1 MTDWSGIVDRQLALR
16 NCRTDILRDWYYDP
30 WGWPEL
36 EFVVKSQPEI
46 LFQRLNSQGTRP
58 SARLDVAK
66 EGFSIRPAVV
76 LDPVDRLAY
85 QALVDTVS
93 EGLIGEMSPHVFGWR
108 LPTGG
113 DRGVY
118 ADNGDQNESF
128 RERLTDLANTSEVAL
143 KTDIVSCF
151 ASVPIDRLLDSLVQ
165 VGGSGVAVTSRLV
178 DMLSAWDRM
187 DGRSGLPQRSLAS
200 CVLANF
206 YLQPI
211 DELLEHLAPEPKKLR
226 FWVSHGN
233 SARWMDDIWLFGG
246 DAGFLRGAQVELQKR
261 MEEIG
266 LRMNTGKTDVIEGRE
281 ALIDE
286 VLNLEH
292 SAVDDDLAGARS
304 LGPLNDLV
312 DSLLVKPE
320 ASNRTSVR
328 FATIRMRREHL
339 FDRVGDFA
347 AVAERLPHASD
358 GLARLFRDS
367 EAWRDLGGW
376 YVEYQDSDWGSFDW
390 ASAQFGRMFPT
401 SQPPPEGLIAH
412 LGGLVV
418 GGQSM
423 AITALALQ
431 RLATWDSDVAVQ
443 VIRERR
449 GTAAHP
455 LERRLLALGAL
466 QAGADTNLVRN
477 LLGEFEENQVT
488 LSLIEDRDFKPL
500 QVEPDFAGD

>member
-1 MTDWSGIVDRQLALR
+1 MTDWSGIVDPRLALK

-36 EFVVKSQPEI
+36 EYVVESQPEV
-46 LFQRLNSQGTRP
+46 LFQRLNGQGTRP

-85 QALVDTVS
+85 QALVDTIS
-93 EGLIGEMSPHVFGWR
+93 KSLIGKMSSHVFGWR
-108 LPTGG
+108 LPSGG
-113 DRGVY
+113 ERGVY
-118 ADNGDQNESF
+118 ADNGSQNESF
-128 RERLTDLANTSEVAL
+128 RQRLADLANISEAAL

-151 ASVPIDRLLDSLVQ
+151 ASVPIDSLLDSLAQ
-165 VGGSGVAVTSRLV
+165 TGGSGAAVTGRLA
-178 DMLSAWDRM
+178 DMLRSWDRM

-206 YLQPI
+206 YLQPV
-211 DELLEHLAPEPKKLR
+211 DELLQYLAPEPKRLR
-226 FWVSHGN
+226 FWLSHGK
-233 SARWMDDIWLFGG
+233 SARWMDDIWLFGD
-246 DAGFLRGAQVELQKR
+246 DAGSLRSAQVELQKR

-292 SAVDDDLAGARS
+292 SAVDDDLAGERS
-304 LGPLNDLV
+304 FGPLNDLV
-312 DSLLVKPE
+312 DSLLAKPE
-320 ASNRTSVR
+320 IANRTSVR
-328 FATIRMRREHL
+328 FATTRMRREHAYE
-339 FDRVGDFA
+339 RVGNFVA
-347 AVAERLPHASD
+347 AAERLPHASD

-376 YVEYQDSDWGSFDW
+376 FVEYQNSGWGSFDW

-401 SQPPPEGLIAH
+401 SKPAPEGLVDH

-418 GGQSM
+418 SGDSM
-423 AITALALQ
+423 ALTALALQ
-431 RLATWDSDVAVQ
+431 RLASWDSDVAIQ

-449 GTAAHP
+449 GNAAHP

-488 LSLIEDRDFKPL
+488 LLLIEEHDFRPL
-500 QVEPDFAGD
+500 PVEPDFAGD